1 MKKTLVTILAVV
13 LVVAFA
19 LAGCAP
25 AETTPS
31 ESASAPAASESAAEP
46 AASESAAASTDA
58 GGAKKIA
65 YLAPS
70 FNTPFWVY
78 CEDGIKDICSKQ
90 GWEVTSYDSNN
101 EASTQLKNAQNAI
114 AAGADAI
121 IISPTDSAACPAV
134 LEEAA
139 KSNVPVVICDV
150 GTDSGEFLTQIVTPN
165 EAGAYE
171 VGQYF
176 AKYVKDNNLEG
187 VVAEITVPLARIN
200 GQNRQKGFQKALD
213 EAGITKTTVLE
224 SSDFSVDEAY
234 GQAKN
239 IVSAN
244 PDLMAIWSHHSQATL
259 GIVKALDELGLSD
272 KVLVACFDGDPDI
285 IDYLKEGKILVCG
298 AQQPIQMGREAV
310 NALIASWNGEEVPK
324 ETPVDVLLLTA
335 DTVNDQIDEI
345 VANVC
350 PVNE

>member
-1 MKKTLVTILAVV
+1 MKKALIITLVLVMV
-13 LVVAFA
+13 LTVA
-19 LAGCAP
+19 LTGCN
-25 AETTPS
+25 
-31 ESASAPAASESAAEP
+31 SAPAAESSAAG
-46 AASESAAASTDA
+46 SESAAATTETSAAASTAASEDA

-78 CEDGIKDICSKQ
+78 CEDGIKDVCSKQ
-90 GWEVTSYDSNN
+90 GWEVVSYDSNN
-101 EASTQLKNAQNAI
+101 EAATQLKNAQNAI
-114 AAGADAI
+114 ASGVSAI
-121 IISPTDSAACPAV
+121 VISPTDSASCPAV
-134 LEEAA
+134 LEEAKNA
-139 KSNVPVVICDV
+139 NVPVVICDI
-150 GTDSGEFLTQIVTPN
+150 GTDSGDYLTLIATPN
-165 EAGAYE
+165 EAGAYK
-171 VGQYF
+171 VGEYF
-176 AKYVKDNNLEG
+176 TKYVKEHNLTG
-187 VVAEITVPLARIN
+187 VVGEITVPLARIN

-259 GIVKALDELGLSD
+259 GVVKALDELGLSD
-272 KVLVACFDGDPDI
+272 KILVACFDGDPDI

-298 AQQPIQMGREAV
+298 AQQPIKMGREAV
-310 NALIASWNGEEVPK
+310 NALIASWDGETVEK
-324 ETPVDVLLLTA
+324 EIPVDVLLLTA
-335 DTVNDQIDEI
+335 DTVNDQIDDI
-345 VANVC
+345 VENVC